1 MVFAINYSCA
11 GFKPL
16 ADPGPRRLEDLEEVR
31 DILLAA
37 REAGGQC
44 VARFGCGDVVF
55 PGDLVAQ
62 LGELVGHETGILRV
76 DGRYHV
82 RDLDSETRQRAEAES
97 SSIAPGAD
105 SIGFFGQKV
114 KEGC

>member
-1 MVFAINYSCA
+1 VVFAINYRCTE
-11 GFKPL
+11 FKPL
-16 ADPGPRRLEDLEEVR
+16 SDPGPRRLEDLDEVR
-31 DILLAA
+31 DILLAV
-37 REAGGQC
+37 RDAGGQC

-55 PGDLVAQ
+55 PGDLMAQ
-62 LGELVGHETGILRV
+62 LSELVSHETGILRV

-82 RDLDSETRQRAEAES
+82 RDLDSEARQRAEAKS
-97 SSIAPGAD
+97 SSRAPGAD